1 MDEKIEIPIS
11 ESQKKLL
18 QQEEVSNMIID
29 MDVAR
34 AISTIVLKGDKYFVY
49 LDPSE
54 LEDLIGTICFVA
66 NHEEK
71 NSKLVR
77 QLDKLSEYLD
87 KYLDE

>member
-1 MDEKIEIPIS
+1 MNEKIEIPIS

-18 QQEEVSNMIID
+18 QQEEVSNMIVD

-34 AISTIVLKGDKYFVY
+34 AVSTIVSKGDKYFVY

-54 LEDLIGTICFVA
+54 LEYLIGTICFVA

-71 NSKLVR
+71 NLKLVKQLSKLYKY
-77 QLDKLSEYLD
+77 LEEYLD
-87 KYLDE
+87 E